1 MRDIGRISL
10 LGPSFAGHR
19 LTEAQLGRI
28 REGAGAATLDIHEDP
43 AAFVAS
49 LAEVNIAAG
58 HLRRGAQPSL
68 ARLRWFHCWSAG
80 TDREPVEALWD
91 ADVQLTCS
99 KGNGAIPIAE
109 FTLLAMLMVA
119 RRATA
124 WLDAQRRHARHLS
137 PELHGATLWL
147 IGLGHIGGAIAERA
161 AAFGMRIVALCR
173 NADGPPPAHVAR
185 MLPPARLAELLALA
199 DFVVV
204 ASPLTAETR
213 HMLGEAAFRA
223 MKPSAFYICVSRGAI
238 AAPAVLHRALAEG
251 SIAGAALDAHAT
263 EPLPPES
270 PFWDMPNVMVT
281 PHNAGTSLGT
291 AERSVE
297 IFCANLRR
305 YVRGET
311 LLNVVDR
318 QTGY

>member
-1 MRDIGRISL
+1 
-10 LGPSFAGHR
+10 
-19 LTEAQLGRI
+19 
-28 REGAGAATLDIHEDP
+28 
-43 AAFVAS
+43 
-49 LAEVNIAAG
+49 
-58 HLRRGAQPSL
+58 
-68 ARLRWFHCWSAG
+68 
-80 TDREPVEALWD
+80 
-91 ADVQLTCS
+91 
-99 KGNGAIPIAE
+99 
-109 FTLLAMLMVA
+109 
-119 RRATA
+119 
-124 WLDAQRRHARHLS
+124 
-137 PELHGATLWL
+137 
-147 IGLGHIGGAIAERA
+147 
-161 AAFGMRIVALCR
+161 
-173 NADGPPPAHVAR
+173 

-204 ASPLTAETR
+204 AAPLTAETR

-238 AAPAVLHRALAEG
+238 ADPAVLHRALAEG